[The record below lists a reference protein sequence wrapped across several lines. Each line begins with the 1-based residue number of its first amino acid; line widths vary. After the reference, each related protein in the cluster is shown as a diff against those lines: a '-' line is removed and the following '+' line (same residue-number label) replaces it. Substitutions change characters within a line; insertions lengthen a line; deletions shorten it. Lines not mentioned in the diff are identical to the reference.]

1 MGSEVK
7 IKDIRDL
14 KKALEKKRGSGN
26 KIVFTNG
33 CFDIL
38 HIGHVRYLEEAKK
51 LGDILVVA
59 INSDSSV
66 RGIKGEG
73 RPIVPQDERG
83 RILAALEFV
92 DYVTIFDEPDPYS
105 IIKELQPDILV
116 KGGDWG
122 KEAIV
127 GRDIVEARGGKVHSI
142 PIVEG
147 VSTSRII
154 DKILKRQD
162 LIEGNL
168 TSPSSS
174 LA

>member
-7 IKDIRDL
+7 IRGREEL
-14 KKALEKKRGSGN
+14 KKILKEDRRSGKKV
-26 KIVFTNG
+26 VFTNG

-38 HIGHVRYLEEAKK
+38 HIGHVRYLEEAKG

-59 INSDSSV
+59 INSDRSV
-66 RGIKGEG
+66 RGIKGEL
-73 RPIVPQDERG
+73 RPIVPQNERAG
-83 RILAALEFV
+83 VLAALGSV
-92 DYVTIFDEPDPYS
+92 DYVTIFDEQDPYY
-105 IIKELQPDILV
+105 IIKELMPDILV
-116 KGGDWG
+116 KGGDWN
-122 KEAIV
+122 KDAIIW
-127 GRDIVEARGGKVHSI
+127 RDIVEAVGGKVYAL

-154 DKILKRQD
+154 EKILKRQD
-162 LIEGNL
+162 PTQEKL